1 MVMLLE
7 LLGKRNLISQD
18 LQLHP
23 VQQFRGRFSSGSYFL
38 SLWIGANDVLG
49 YAVAGG
55 IGKIKRQP

>member
-7 LLGKRNLISQD
+7 LLGKRKSLFRKICNCTRYNN
-18 LQLHP
+18 
-23 VQQFRGRFSSGSYFL
+23 FRGRFVGSSFF